1 VDDVRIPVARDGIHA
16 AGNPRT
22 ELLEAATTALRWFDL
37 FDQHAPSDMI
47 FGVEAE
53 VRDLLRDAIRRASAE
68 AEDRDWDDA
77 EDLAEAEALDAL
89 RRDLGRAPTERE
101 RLAFLNG
108 FRERRA
114 QLLGRVRS
122 QEAPAAR

>member
-1 VDDVRIPVARDGIHA
+1 MAFGGEGRVRRQLRVAITA
-16 AGNPRT
+16 AR
-22 ELLEAATTALRWFDL
+22 
-37 FDQHAPSDMI
+37 
-47 FGVEAE
+47 V
-53 VRDLLRDAIRRASAE
+53 E

-89 RRDLGRAPTERE
+89 RRDLGRAPSDGE

-114 QLLGRVRS
+114 QLLGRVRGR
-122 QEAPAAR
+122 EAPAAR